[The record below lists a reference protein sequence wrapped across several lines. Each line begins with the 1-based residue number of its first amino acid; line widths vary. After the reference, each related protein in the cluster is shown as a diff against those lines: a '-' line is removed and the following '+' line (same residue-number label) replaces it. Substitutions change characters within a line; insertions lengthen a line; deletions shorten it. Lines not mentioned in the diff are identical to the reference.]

1 MESARSKTMA
11 TPLTD
16 HAQTASRRAPSLS
29 DPPVS
34 APRQSS
40 QQDHGVLAI
49 LCFRPRPLRSWPV
62 CNWRITPARLSAW
75 NLMLKKVHEKKWI
88 LNIKSKT
95 AGNNG
100 EQSCRKGKAGAFRN
114 IMELAHNI
122 CLSHFE
128 RNGSF
133 KDKIKDLEL
142 SSFYKRFGSF
152 KLRKYYSIGPV

>member
-62 CNWRITPARLSAW
+62 CNWRVTPARLCAW
-75 NLMLKKVHEKKWI
+75 NWKLKKVLEMKSRYNQKK
-88 LNIKSKT
+88 T
-95 AGNNG
+95 TGNNG

-122 CLSHFE
+122 CSSHSAKY
-128 RNGSF
+128 RIF
-133 KDKIKDLEL
+133 KDKIMDLEWHTT
-142 SSFYKRFGSF
+142 FEDYARVRV
-152 KLRKYYSIGPV
+152 RKYYSIGPA

>member
-34 APRQSS
+34 ASRQSS

-62 CNWRITPARLSAW
+62 CNWRVTPARLCAW
-75 NLMLKKVHEKKWI
+75 DLKLKKVLEMKSRYNQKK
-88 LNIKSKT
+88 T
-95 AGNNG
+95 TGNNG
-100 EQSCRKGKAGAFRN
+100 EQSCRTSWFIAFRN

-122 CLSHFE
+122 CSSHLDKY
-128 RNGSF
+128 RIF
-133 KDKIKDLEL
+133 KDKIKDFAISPNLMG
-142 SSFYKRFGSF
+142 FGCF
-152 KLRKYYSIGPV
+152 LVRKYYLIGPA